1 MASLGILN
9 GTALTVFVDGTQ
21 ISSTTSH
28 SLSYEMATR
37 DATTKSS
44 GGNEEVLPALRSW
57 SIDFDAMVA
66 YDDTEGYTELRALID
81 GRTEV
86 TLLFSSLESGDPQW
100 SGKAFLTSLSKD
112 AAVEDSVTM
121 SGSFKGTGELTET
134 TIT

>member
-66 YDDTEGYTELRALID
+66 YDDTEGYAELRALID